1 MAHINMEGEQIFALN
16 GVRQIVRGGGKV
28 THILKVEVARH
39 VSAEIA
45 DRIQTAIYN
54 HIANVAIKTIVNGL
68 PVTITWTPADAAYPA
83 YYHLNSVMFSDVAI
97 HHHTQA
103 LLRQLIDRLN
113 PDFDNGFTNG
123 TIGVALLVS
132 QGLKRPVNIV
142 SGGFILLGAKRKR
155 EEANT

>member
-39 VSAEIA
+39 VSAETA
-45 DRIQTAIYN
+45 DRLQTAIYN
-54 HIANVAIKTIVNGL
+54 HIANVAITIIAKGK
-68 PVTITWTPADAAYPA
+68 PVFVTWTPAEAAYPN
-83 YYHLNSVMFSDVAI
+83 YYHCYSALFNDGGVL
-97 HHHTQA
+97 HHTQA
-103 LLRQLIDRLN
+103 LLRQLIDRLD
-113 PDFDNGFTNG
+113 PDFDNGFSNG
-123 TIGVALLVS
+123 TLGFALLVS
-132 QGLKRPVNIV
+132 KPFGREVYID

>member
-1 MAHINMEGEQIFALN
+1 MPYINMEGEKILALN
-16 GVRQIVRGGGKV
+16 GVREIVRRGGKV

-45 DRIQTAIYN
+45 DRLQTAIYT
-54 HIANVAIKTIVNGL
+54 HIANVAIQTIVNGIKI
-68 PVTITWTPADAAYPA
+68 TITWTPADAAYPA
-83 YYHLNSVMFSDVAI
+83 YYHLNSVTFSDVAI
-97 HHHTQA
+97 HHHTKA
-103 LLRQLIDRLN
+103 LLRQLIDRLD

-123 TIGVALLVS
+123 RLGVALLVS
-132 QGLKRPVNIV
+132 KPLGREVYID